1 MPSPTLDSPTESLRR
16 LVDDTLSVW
25 EPVWQSWAAAAS
37 SWPATL
43 PVAPRNLP
51 ESRHV
56 HHPGHERGHGHSHES
71 PYGCDACSFKVCDA
85 DLVVVTRLGESRIVP
100 LTIHND
106 IRREQTV
113 KVSVGDFSAPCRNDV
128 DIRLDA
134 AVRPGGEIALAPCSR
149 TEVTILLRSAAL
161 ARADSEVGPGLV
173 VKPIKEQ
180 ESVAPATRT
189 RKTAAVAASPIEAA
203 KGVLDAKGVMEAQ
216 PLEGVEDKDLPDVKC
231 ATTLYTDVSVGG
243 CGRSLRLAVVVL
255 PRTCDSYD
263 VRCSCGCC

>member
-1 MPSPTLDSPTESLRR
+1 
-16 LVDDTLSVW
+16 
-25 EPVWQSWAAAAS
+25 
-37 SWPATL
+37 
-43 PVAPRNLP
+43 
-51 ESRHV
+51 
-56 HHPGHERGHGHSHES
+56 
-71 PYGCDACSFKVCDA
+71 
-85 DLVVVTRLGESRIVP
+85 VP

-134 AVRPGGEIALAPCSR
+134 AVRPSGEIALAPCSR
-149 TEVTILLRSAAL
+149 TEVTILLRSAAA
-161 ARADSEVGPGLV
+161 ARPDPAVGPGLV

-189 RKTAAVAASPIEAA
+189 RKTAAVAASPIDA

-231 ATTLYTDVSVGG
+231 ATTLYADVSVAG
-243 CGRSLRLAVVVL
+243 CGRPLRLAVVVL